1 MTRAEIRFETDVST
15 LAVLDGY
22 CSATGKS
29 RTDVLRTL
37 LDSWSRDRLHEAT
50 LICRVAGVNP
60 MDPETRRSATG
71 GAVWHGLGS

>member
-1 MTRAEIRFETDVST
+1 MADRAEIRFEAPSLD

-22 CSATGKS
+22 CNATGKT

-37 LDSWSRDRLHEAT
+37 LNEWSRDRLHEAT

-60 MDPETRRSATG
+60 MASEGDRQ
-71 GAVWHGLGS
+71 